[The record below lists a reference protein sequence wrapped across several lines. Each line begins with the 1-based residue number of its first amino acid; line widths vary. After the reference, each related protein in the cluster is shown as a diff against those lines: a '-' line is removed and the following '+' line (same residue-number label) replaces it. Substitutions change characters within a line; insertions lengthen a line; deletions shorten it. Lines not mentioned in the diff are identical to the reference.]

1 MRIIQTAA
9 CASLLII
16 MLMLMVAEVG
26 AKTQLMSRKP
36 QFTSFGR
43 CQRQCVRF
51 CRQAPAVQAYN
62 PDVTDTGMQAP
73 TLGQPGVASDD
84 SLTPNCKFNIE
95 WL

>member
-1 MRIIQTAA
+1 MRVIQTAA
-9 CASLLII
+9 YASLLFT
-16 MLMLMVAEVG
+16 MLMLMVARLS
-26 AKTQLMSRKP
+26 AKRPRKP

-84 SLTPNCKFNIE
+84 SLTPNCKFNIL